1 MPSLKTSL
9 LTLNLFAPAPDSNEV
24 ESDQKRR
31 WNIIATR
38 VYIIILLLALFFI
51 GLIFSLIDQTT
62 LATMKYPTK
71 KQYEALPK
79 DAQCACSRISLLHG
93 KFTALETNFHQVCSS
108 DFVSD
113 RWFQAIDSGANST
126 YFFTNDFRTFGSA
139 QFQALAGF
147 CRLSKTN
154 IEQSIASFYLNTL
167 ISPQVLSEIP
177 FQSQIQASIDEFRS
191 TAPNAFRSQLRLV
204 NQLTVNNK
212 LMSGLMTNSFYLY
225 LILYDIYPTIEQM
238 IFRKIQDDGSVC
250 QCPSEFCGKV
260 SSGIYDIFRAP
271 TPLQSGNMTW
281 KIPGIVAGC
290 LPVVSILY
298 STLECFYSEI
308 CLNKLISY
316 FPSNENFAAMSLLE
330 QSLYSPNSTLQ
341 LIIDNLMIEK
351 WKIDISYDNY
361 YSECAPSS
369 CTYSQVSKHSFI
381 FVLTKLISL
390 LATLTLL
397 LGLGIPLV
405 IQLIQQI
412 GDRTPSPKIPSK

>member
-9 LTLNLFAPAPDSNEV
+9 LTLNLFAPALDSNEV
-24 ESDQKRR
+24 ESDQERR

-38 VYIIILLLALFFI
+38 IYIIILLLALFFI
-51 GLIFSLIDQTT
+51 GAIFALIDQTT
-62 LATMKYPTK
+62 IATMKYPTK
-71 KQYEALPK
+71 EQYEALPK

-108 DFVSD
+108 DFISD

-147 CRLSKTN
+147 CRLSKAN

-167 ISPQVLSEIP
+167 ISPQVLSEVT

-212 LMSGLMTNSFYLY
+212 LISGLMTNSFYEY
-225 LILYDIYPTIEQM
+225 ILLHGTSRTISQ
-238 IFRKIQDDGSVC
+238 IISRKPQDDGLEC
-250 QCPSEFCGKV
+250 QCSSDFCEKV
-260 SSGIYDIFRAP
+260 SSGIYDVFRAP
-271 TPLQSGNMTW
+271 TPLDSGNMMW
-281 KIPGIVAGC
+281 EIPGIVAGC
-290 LPVVSILY
+290 LPVVSILH

-316 FPSNENFAAMSLLE
+316 FPTNENFAAMPLLE
-330 QSLYSPNSTLQ
+330 QSLYSSNSTLQ

-351 WKIDISYDNY
+351 WKIDISYGDY

-369 CTYSQVSKHSFI
+369 CTYYQVSKHSFI
-381 FVLTKLISL
+381 FILMKLISL

-405 IQLIQQI
+405 IRLIQRI
-412 GDRTPSPKIPSK
+412 RDRTPRPQIPSK